1 LRLQLESRSTF
12 ADPDESNRAC
22 LSGLGDAAVRPRYR
36 PRRHRTDTVVL
47 AKRALLSSGKNGRFQ
62 HRTTWVVL
70 GGAVMAFVFA
80 TVVAVVREM
89 KTATAPALARGPV
102 TEVGGGGGTPPLQ
115 ALNGVWGLSAQ
126 RSFCTAC
133 HDLRPHPGESI
144 ETATWAQQPVR
155 FNRFGALYRDVLFEK
170 IAPEYKDRS
179 RRIYNVPLRK
189 KKDATRWPAL
199 LARDSDGDG
208 YSNQVELMFGSM
220 PGRRNSRPPR
230 PAAQLEHWRTII
242 VRELQGKQIARLELD
257 HRVRRVGVDT
267 DEDRVPDVLER
278 FVGSDPRSRSSTPL
292 VAARR
297 LAVYRQLLLD
307 AGLAIP

>member
-1 LRLQLESRSTF
+1 VLE
-12 ADPDESNRAC
+12 
-22 LSGLGDAAVRPRYR
+22 
-36 PRRHRTDTVVL
+36 DTGKTQSSL
-47 AKRALLSSGKNGRFQ
+47 AKGALLSSEKNGRFQ

-70 GGAVMAFVFA
+70 GGALTAFALA

-89 KTATAPALARGPV
+89 TTATAPSLAGGPV

-126 RSFCTAC
+126 RSFCTMC
-133 HDLRPHPGESI
+133 HDLRPHPGRSI
-144 ETATWAQQPVR
+144 EAATWAQRPVL
-155 FNRFGALYRDVLFEK
+155 FNRFGALYRDVLFEQV
-170 IAPEYKDRS
+170 APEYKDRPS
-179 RRIYNVPLRK
+179 RIYRVPLQRK
-189 KKDATRWPAL
+189 KEATRWPAL

-208 YSNQVELMFGSM
+208 YSNEVELTFGSM
-220 PGRRNSRPPR
+220 PGRLNSRPSR
-230 PAAQLEHWRTII
+230 PVAQLEHWRTII
-242 VRELQGKQIARLELD
+242 VRELQSKQIARLELD
-257 HRVRRVGVDT
+257 PRVRRVGVDT
-267 DEDRVPDVLER
+267 DGDRVPDALER